1 MRNVILSMMVSLDGS
16 IARPDGNL
24 DWFRTDRDFEDEMLT
39 LLGQVDVMLFGRVS
53 YELLAE
59 YWPTAGTASAR
70 EAPGGFSSHD
80 RAVEFARFMN
90 TIPKIVYSKTL
101 TSADWGP
108 ARIVSEGIAD
118 DITAM
123 KREPGRDIVLFA
135 GGRLASTFVNLDLV
149 DRYRLMIHPIVIG
162 RGLPLLQDI
171 AADRDLELTRTRTFA
186 SSVVLLEY
194 ARSCGAPQTNHR
206 GHAHGHAARRSR

>member
-1 MRNVILSMMVSLDGS
+1 MRDVILSMMVSLDGS

-24 DWFRTDRDFEDEMLT
+24 DWFRTDRDFEDEMLA
-39 LLGQVDVMLFGRVS
+39 LLRQIDVMLFGRVS

-59 YWPTAGTASAR
+59 YWPTAGTLSAQ
-70 EAPGGFSSHD
+70 EPPGGLSSHD
-80 RAVEFARFMN
+80 REIEFARLMN

-118 DITAM
+118 HIAAM
-123 KREPGRDIVLFA
+123 KREPGKDIVLFA
-135 GGRLASTFVNLDLV
+135 GGRIASTFVNLDLV

-162 RGLPLLQDI
+162 RGQPLFQAI
-171 AADRDLELTRTRTFA
+171 TADRDLALTRTRTFA
-186 SSVVLLEY
+186 SGVVLVEH
-194 ARSCGAPQTNHR
+194 ARNRCQ
-206 GHAHGHAARRSR
+206 